1 MNNNNFKLDFCIAGV
16 QKGGTTSA
24 SYFFK
29 SHPDIVIP
37 KHEVQFFNNNEYEN
51 TIKEYE
57 NVYFKA
63 DAPDDLSCGWKIKN
77 NKNILYGEKTPDICC
92 HTWAIN
98 RLYDLYPNCK
108 IIMFLRNPVDRCYSH
123 YRMDF
128 KKFGNDWAKKSKH
141 GNPYSFEEII
151 EFEGDGENPINRG
164 KYAIQ
169 LENLFHTFSK
179 YNVHIAISERCKEN
193 TFIEYQ
199 KIFEF
204 LERPIEKYEDLL
216 QKYLKPSST
225 KKKFQHIQKYP
236 KMQNKTK
243 KYLQQLYKP
252 YNELLFDMLGY
263 EIKEWSV

>member
-1 MNNNNFKLDFCIAGV
+1 MNNNNFKLDFAIVGA

-24 SYFFK
+24 SYFFR
-29 SHPDIVIP
+29 SHPDIIMP
-37 KHEVQFFNNNEYEN
+37 QQEVQFFNNRNHKNTKVEYN
-51 TIKEYE
+51 KKYIKS
-57 NVYFKA
+57 
-63 DAPDDLSCGWKIKN
+63 DLRATKWKLEE

-108 IIMFLRNPVDRCYSH
+108 IIMFLRNPVERCYSH
-123 YRMDF
+123 YHMDL
-128 KKFGNDWAKKSKH
+128 KKFGNDWAKKTKH

-151 EFEGDGENPINRG
+151 EWEGTGENLINRG

-169 LENLFHTFSK
+169 IENLFNTFSK
-179 YNVHIAISERCKEN
+179 YNVHIAISEKCKEN
-193 TFIEYQ
+193 PFTEYK

-204 LERPIEKYEDLL
+204 LERPIEKYEELL
-216 QKYLKPSST
+216 QKYLKPSSA
-225 KKKFQHIQKYP
+225 KKGFQHIQKYP
-236 KMQNKTK
+236 KMKNKTK

-263 EIKEWSV
+263 EIKEWQQ